1 MGRPPPSLA
10 DQIRTQG
17 QQITT
22 LGSIAQYSRARLGL
36 EVVDLVLVVVEEVVV
51 EEEIVEVVEEYNF
64 ISVKMFSVATG
75 VIC

>member
-1 MGRPPPSLA
+1 MGVGRASLG
-10 DQIRTQG
+10 DQIRTQW

-36 EVVDLVLVVVEEVVV
+36 EVVDLVLVVVEEVV

>member
-1 MGRPPPSLA
+1 MGVGWASLA

-36 EVVDLVLVVVEEVVV
+36 EVVDLVLVVVEEVV

>member
-10 DQIRTQG
+10 DQIRTQW

-36 EVVDLVLVVVEEVVV
+36 EVVGLVLVVVEEVV

-64 ISVKMFSVATG
+64 ISVKMFSVTTG

>member
-1 MGRPPPSLA
+1 M
-10 DQIRTQG
+10 
-17 QQITT
+17 
-22 LGSIAQYSRARLGL
+22 
-36 EVVDLVLVVVEEVVV
+36 VVVEEVV